1 MNFSLEDQKI
11 NTYDCA
17 IRWLAKEKRTY
28 RISSLLYTS
37 SCSPVSEKKNEI
49 GPRKRIGGSSVAVTA
64 KKHVLLFAR
73 ETGNMSA
80 RRTGFEKT
88 REPAVISRQTLS

>member
-28 RISSLLYTS
+28 RISSLLYTL
-37 SCSPVSEKKNEI
+37 SCSPVSRKKNEI
-49 GPRKRIGGSSVAVTA
+49 DPRKRIGGSSVAVTA